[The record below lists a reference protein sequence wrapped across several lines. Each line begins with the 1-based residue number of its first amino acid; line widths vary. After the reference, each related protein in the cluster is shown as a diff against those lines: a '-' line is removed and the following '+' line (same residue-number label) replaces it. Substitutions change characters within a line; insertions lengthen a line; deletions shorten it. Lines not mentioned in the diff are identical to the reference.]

1 MLNSACHTNPI
12 NITGDHMSND
22 DLKVLLDC
30 MRNVYVLMGI
40 EFAVSRMGGQFNQ
53 EQIKKLSDELMDEY
67 RRIEK
72 RREDV
77 ACTDDTVS

>member
-1 MLNSACHTNPI
+1 
-12 NITGDHMSND
+12 MSND